1 MRPPDVITQYCYLFF
16 RKIDFVVVDSR
27 FLESFVMVID
37 NGSIAETARRLNI
50 TAAGVAQRIHALEA
64 DIGTRLMVRS
74 GQRVKPTEAGIAI
87 LERTRAVLAGIR
99 DLKSAALYDQPAGQL
114 RLGATGSS
122 TSGLLPGILRLL
134 TRKYPQIEVYI
145 ISGNGGELY
154 QKMLEDDLD
163 AALIP
168 QPSFAIPK
176 AYDWRVLREE
186 RLIVLAPA
194 GTRSRDAHALLAS
207 QPFIRPRRNSWVG
220 RMVEGYLRQ
229 ARIRPHDRFELDT
242 FEAIAVMVDQG
253 LGVALMHDWAPPW
266 PEGLSLVKLPLPDNQ
281 FGRRLGLIWNRAS
294 VRVRL
299 VRAFLE
305 VATEAL
311 AQKSA
316 TTVAVPTRRKR
327 SSRARRKR

>member
-1 MRPPDVITQYCYLFF
+1 M
-16 RKIDFVVVDSR
+16 DSR

-50 TAAGVAQRIHALEA
+50 TAAGVAQRIHSLEA
-64 DIGTRLMVRS
+64 DIGTRLIVRS

-87 LERTRAVLAGIR
+87 LNRARGVLANIR
-99 DLKSAALYDQPAGQL
+99 DLKSAALCDQPSGQL

-145 ISGNGGELY
+145 VSGNGGELY
-154 QKMLEDDLD
+154 QQMLEGDLD
-163 AALIP
+163 AAIIP

-176 AYDWRVLREE
+176 AYDWRILREE
-186 RLIVLAPA
+186 RLIVVAPA
-194 GTRSRDAHALLAS
+194 GMRRRDPHALLTS
-207 QPFIRPRRNSWVG
+207 EPFIRPRRNSWVG

-242 FEAIAVMVDQG
+242 LEAIAVMVDQG

-266 PEGLSLVKLPLPDNQ
+266 PEGLSIVKLPLPDNR

-294 VRVRL
+294 VRIRL

-305 VATEAL
+305 VAIEAL
-311 AQKSA
+311 AQQSRTIA
-316 TTVAVPTRRKR
+316 NPTRRNR
-327 SSRARRKR
+327 SIRRGGSIK